1 MAIPLAAG
9 SSACNWE
16 DFMKVRFTMTLLA
29 GVAIGAIALQG
40 LHAQGAKLKAYA
52 ITEFEPLDTSAQAA
66 VLPGARKAIEAANG
80 HSLRTTAGRVVQIEG
95 GPAPKSVGITEWG
108 SVDEAVAFY
117 RSKAWADLAP
127 QRDKFAKVIRRYVV
141 EVEK

>member
-1 MAIPLAAG
+1 MRSNYKIA
-9 SSACNWE
+9 
-16 DFMKVRFTMTLLA
+16 MVLLA
-29 GVAIGAIALQG
+29 GVAIGAVAVQS

-52 ITEFEPLDTSAQAA
+52 IAEFEPLDASAQAS
-66 VLPGARKAIEAANG
+66 VLPVARKAIEAANG
-80 HSLRTTAGRVVQIEG
+80 HSLRTTGGRVVQIEG

-117 RSKAWADLAP
+117 KSKAWADLAP